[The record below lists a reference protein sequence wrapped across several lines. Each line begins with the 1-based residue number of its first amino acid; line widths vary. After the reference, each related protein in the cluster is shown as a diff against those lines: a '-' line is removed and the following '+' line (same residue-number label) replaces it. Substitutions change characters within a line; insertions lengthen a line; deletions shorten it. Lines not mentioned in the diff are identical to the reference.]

1 MPFIAPILAYINT
14 AKRRIKMKNN
24 PVKYIWAIFIS
35 GMLASSSVWA
45 ASGSCTYL
53 ASGAGGTGT
62 SGTGM
67 GGTGMLAKGTGMGGT
82 GMKPG
87 IEIAELKVAG
97 NVIASSGPVEAQS
110 NGRTRLLAK
119 GDSVCVGE
127 TIVTQQ
133 TGKVQIRMI
142 DDGLI
147 AIRPQSQLKIEKFA
161 FNGTDQDSSLISLF
175 KGASRFVTGR
185 LGKLHPQNDL
195 IHTPYATIG
204 VRGTDHVA
212 TVVLPGNSAGYI
224 AGTYD
229 KVNQGITFIR
239 TDKGE
244 IDILPSQVGMAANMA
259 DAPALL
265 NSIPEFYRE
274 GGAAK
279 EKGEVSEQG
288 KAGESASDRKVNES
302 VREHAGNGTE
312 VSHSSS
318 ESGSTPGE
326 IHGNMPEKVNPEFPT
341 APASHEMTAPELPE
355 SPNMPQLPEI
365 PEAPKMPES

>member
-1 MPFIAPILAYINT
+1 
-14 AKRRIKMKNN
+14 MKNN
-24 PVKYIWAIFIS
+24 PVIYIWAIFIS
-35 GMLASSSVWA
+35 GMLATSSVWA
-45 ASGSCTYL
+45 ASGSCTYV
-53 ASGAGGTGT
+53 ASGTGIGGTGI
-62 SGTGM
+62 SGSGM

-87 IEIAELKVAG
+87 TEMAELKVAG
-97 NVIASSGPVEAQS
+97 NIISSSGPVEAQS

-133 TGKVQIRMI
+133 SGMVQIRMV
-142 DDGLI
+142 DNGLI
-147 AIRPQSQLKIEKFA
+147 AIRPQTQLKIEKFA
-161 FNGTDQDSSLISLF
+161 YNGTEQDSSLISLL

-212 TVVLPGNSAGYI
+212 TVILPGNSAGYV

-244 IDILPSQVGMAANMA
+244 IDILPSQVGMAASMTE
-259 DAPALL
+259 APALL
-265 NSIPEFYRE
+265 NGVPEFYRE
-274 GGAAK
+274 SGASQ
-279 EKGEVSEQG
+279 EKGEMSEKG
-288 KAGESASDRKVNES
+288 KVGEGGSDGKMNES
-302 VREHAGNGTE
+302 IREQSGNGKG
-312 VSHSSS
+312 VSQPA
-318 ESGSTPGE
+318 ESGSASGE
-326 IHGNMPEKVNPEFPT
+326 IHGDVPETVTPESPEPVSPEISVPEFPES
-341 APASHEMTAPELPE
+341 PDVPELPQ
-355 SPNMPQLPEI
+355 N
-365 PEAPKMPES
+365 PES